1 MNVTESKL
9 IQQKQLYEKR
19 LDKINSSKM
28 EILEALIENENTEEE
43 IEQQLRC
50 TIRQLKRSGTD
61 SLR

>member
-43 IEQQLRC
+43 IE
-50 TIRQLKRSGTD
+50 
-61 SLR
+61 